1 MKFNRIFWR
10 SGVSKNRIMLVMKL
24 TVIFLITAFLPVK
37 AAVNAQM
44 LTIQENNISLG
55 KLFTEIHKQT
65 GYSFV
70 YTEEMLAE
78 SKNINVKFKNT
89 PLKKVLAFVFS
100 NQPLTYVIKDEV
112 IVVKRKNEPIK
123 TLAIPPADVKG
134 KILDEKGIGMP
145 GVTIKIKNTSTIA
158 TSGNNGEF
166 VLKNVPENAILIIS
180 YVGYA
185 TQEIKADA
193 QAEMTIKLV
202 LKLDE
207 LSEIL
212 VVGYGTT
219 KREDLTGSVATIGK
233 KELKNVPITRVD
245 QMLQGKAAG
254 VQVTSIS
261 GAPGSGSSI
270 RIRGGNSITA
280 GNEPL
285 YVIDGLIGGGD
296 INLINPEDIESMV
309 ILKDASSTAIYGAR
323 GANGVI
329 LITTKK
335 GTVGQDN
342 INFDAYTGWQKIPKL
357 IPMLNASQFAQLANE
372 SAVDD
377 GQPAPYSDP
386 QSLGEGTNWQ
396 KEISRVAP
404 MQNITLSA
412 SGGKSDYNYF
422 LSGNYNRQDGV
433 IINSGFK
440 RYQFRSNLNKSIK
453 ENIKI
458 GAILNVGRAETN
470 NNTVSLGGLDYYQSA
485 LAFAPTATI
494 YNADGSFNS
503 KRPYDTNVYDNPVAQ
518 GTLPTNKTTSTNVIG
533 NLFAEWEMIKD
544 LKFKSTFGSELNF
557 NKRNIYNPGA
567 LPSRANAKSGGAA
580 DVATEN
586 SVMWLSENTLSYT
599 KDITNDHHI
608 DAVIGTSYQTGNT
621 ERLRANADL
630 YATDAFLYHNL
641 GATDQKKFNIR
652 SQYENTFGD
661 DEYTIISYLSRLNYS
676 YRSKYLLT
684 LTARIDGSSRFAE
697 NHKNAFFPA
706 AAVAWKASD
715 EEFVKNLHVFD
726 NLKFR
731 ASFGYNGNQAIG
743 IYSSLPS
750 LKTQSG
756 FLIGDAKILGYTSEN
771 LPNPDLKWET
781 TRQFDLGLEFGI
793 LKNRITV
800 EIDYYSK
807 RTKDL
812 LLSEQLPTHTGYSS
826 KISNIG
832 SVSNKGLEVL
842 INTRNIIS
850 KDFTWETSFNISG
863 NRNKV
868 IDLGG
873 VTGFDLAGT
882 GFGGYSTI
890 SRLVVGQPVGT
901 FWGATYM
908 GTQKTTAVPAGS
920 VNPRATPRL
929 GDPLYKDFDGDNKFT
944 PADFGIIGDANPKFY
959 GGLGNTF
966 TYKNLSLN
974 VFLQGSFGNDVMN
987 ISDAF
992 YNTGSPLTNQFAS
1005 NADRWTPNNP
1015 NSDIPRVNSRDYIT
1029 STRWVYDGSFLRLKT
1044 LSLSYALNGKDI
1056 GVNWIKRLNV
1066 FATGTN
1072 LFLMTKYPYYEPE
1085 TNSYGTDTV
1094 LRGFDSTNYPQNR
1107 TLALGFNLTL

>member
-1 MKFNRIFWR
+1 MKFNRTFWR
-10 SGVSKNRIMLVMKL
+10 PGVSRNRIMLVMKL
-24 TVIFLITAFLPVK
+24 TLIFLITAFLQVK

-55 KLFTEIHKQT
+55 RIFTEIQKQT
-65 GYSFV
+65 GYTFL

-89 PLKKVLAFVFS
+89 PLKKVLEFVFS
-100 NQPLTYVIKDEV
+100 DQPLTYIIKDEV
-112 IVVKRKNEPIK
+112 IIIKRKSEPIK
-123 TLAIPPADVKG
+123 TILSIPPADVKG
-134 KILDEKGIGMP
+134 KILDEMGMGMP
-145 GVTIKIKNTSTIA
+145 GVTIKIKNTNVVA

-166 VLKNVPENAILIIS
+166 TLKDVPENAVLIVS

-185 TQEIKADA
+185 TQEIKADT
-193 QAEMTIKLV
+193 QAEMTIKLS

-207 LSEIL
+207 LSEVL

-219 KREDLTGSVATIGK
+219 RREDLTGSVATIGK

-261 GAPGSGSSI
+261 GAPGAGSSI

-285 YVIDGLIGGGD
+285 YVIDGLVGGGD

-309 ILKDASSTAIYGAR
+309 VLKDASSTAIYGAR

-357 IPMLNASQFAQLANE
+357 IPMLNASQFAQMANE
-372 SAVDD
+372 SAIDE
-377 GQPAPYSDP
+377 GQPAPYADP

-412 SGGKSDYNYF
+412 SGGKNDYNYF
-422 LSGNYNRQDGV
+422 LSGNYNKQDGV

-440 RYQFRSNLNKSIK
+440 RYQFRSNLNKTIK

-485 LAFAPTATI
+485 LAYVPTATVYI
-494 YNADGSFNS
+494 ADGSFNS
-503 KRPYDTNVYDNPVAQ
+503 KRPFDPQVYDNPVAQ
-518 GTLPTNKTTSTNVIG
+518 GTLPTNKTISTNMMG
-533 NLFAEWEMIKD
+533 NLFAEWEIIKG
-544 LKFKSTFGSELNF
+544 LKFKSTFGSEFNF

-567 LPSRANAKSGGAA
+567 LPSRMNAKSGGAA

-586 SVMWLSENTLSYT
+586 SVMWLSENTLSYN

-630 YATDAFLYHNL
+630 YATDAFLYNNL
-641 GATDQKKFNIR
+641 GATDQKKFNIT
-652 SQYENTFGD
+652 SGYD
-661 DEYTIISYLSRLNYS
+661 KYTIISYLARLNYS
-676 YRSKYLLT
+676 YKSKYLLT
-684 LTARIDGSSRFAE
+684 LTGRLDGSSRFAE

-715 EEFVKNLHVFD
+715 EEFVKNMNVFD

-750 LKTQSG
+750 LRTQSG

-781 TRQFDLGLEFGI
+781 TRQFDLGMEFGI
-793 LKNRITV
+793 LKNRINV
-800 EIDYYSK
+800 EVDYYSK

-812 LLSEQLPTHTGYSS
+812 LLSEQLPTQTGFSS

-842 INTRNIIS
+842 INTRNIIT
-850 KDFTWETSFNISG
+850 KDFTWETSLNISG

-873 VTGFDLAGT
+873 VTGFDLAAT

-901 FWGATYM
+901 FWGATYT
-908 GTQKTTAVPAGS
+908 GTQKTTTIPAGS

-966 TYKNLSLN
+966 TYKKLSLN

-1005 NADRWTPNNP
+1005 IADRWTPGNP

-1044 LSLSYALNGKDI
+1044 LSLSYALSGKDMGI
-1056 GVNWIKRLNV
+1056 SWIKRLNV

-1072 LFLMTKYPYYEPE
+1072 LFLITKYPYYEPE
-1085 TNSYGTDTV
+1085 TNAYGSDSV